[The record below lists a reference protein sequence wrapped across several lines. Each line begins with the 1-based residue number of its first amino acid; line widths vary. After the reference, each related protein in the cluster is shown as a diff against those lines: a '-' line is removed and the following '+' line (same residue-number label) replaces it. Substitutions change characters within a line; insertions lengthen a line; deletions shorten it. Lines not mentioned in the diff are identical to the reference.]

1 VTAPILATS
10 QANPDPNTEI
20 SSAQTNKGTM
30 EDLEPSQ
37 ILDDEQNI
45 TEDENRRTKAL
56 EQKLLEVLGRTEQR
70 GYLQPSM
77 PANSIG

>member
-1 VTAPILATS
+1 
-10 QANPDPNTEI
+10 
-20 SSAQTNKGTM
+20 M